1 MMRSPLIQNLIDE
14 HNCALITED
23 SADDFLRQHEH
34 VVLFFTENPKHFP
47 ESNDVAVI
55 LPELIKSF
63 TGQVVAAVVD
73 ESAERALHR
82 RYAFNKWPALV
93 FLRRSE
99 YLGVISGMQNWQE
112 FKHEFERLLA
122 GPVSQPPSFTI
133 PLQVE
138 SAGNCSS

>member
-1 MMRSPLIQNLIDE
+1 MRSPLIQNLIDV
-14 HNCALITED
+14 HNCELITED
-23 SADDFLRQHEH
+23 NVDGFLQQHEH

-55 LPELIKSF
+55 LPELIK
-63 TGQVVAAVVD
+63 TLDGQVVAAVVD
-73 ESAERALHR
+73 ENSERALLK

-93 FLRRSE
+93 FLRRGE
-99 YLGVISGMQNWQE
+99 YLGVITGMQNWQE
-112 FKHEFERLLA
+112 FNSEFKRLLT
-122 GPVSQPPSFTI
+122 GPISQPPNFNI

>member
-14 HNCALITED
+14 HNCELITED
-23 SADDFLRQHEH
+23 NVDDFLQQHEH

-55 LPELIKSF
+55 LPELIKAF
-63 TGQVVAAVVD
+63 DGVVVAAVVD
-73 ESAERALHR
+73 ESAERALHK
-82 RYAFNKWPALV
+82 RYAFSKWPVLV

-99 YLGVISGMQNWQE
+99 YLGVITGMQNWSE
-112 FKHEFERLLA
+112 FKAEFERLLA
-122 GPVSQPPSFTI
+122 GPVRQPPSFSI
-133 PLQVE
+133 PVEVE